1 MKTNAKNDEMATGDN
16 VSRFHPTRMK
26 AGSGAGKLLAGVL
39 GIAGI
44 LVVGITAMAAGKAPV
59 LPLQVPSSV
68 TTPTPEGNPYGLA
81 LVPSGFPKGGTI
93 QEGDLLVSNF
103 NNSAGKQGLGTTI
116 DFIDPNNGD
125 TGLFFQVSGQ
135 QTTGFTNALGVA
147 KKGFIFAG
155 TVLTKDGTDGTVA
168 PGDLYIIDKGGHL
181 VKTIAPNTNL
191 INGPWG
197 LAINDKGDSAQVF
210 VSNVFDGTVT
220 RLDVSFKGGVTINKS
235 TTIASGY
242 TFALSVGA
250 IVIGPAGLFY
260 DKKKD
265 ILYVSAENDNEIFA
279 ISGASMLPASGGK
292 GQMIFDN
299 AALNGPLGLVLAPN
313 GDLITVN
320 ADSINASPAIPSDVI
335 EFTTGGTLFAYFFR
349 PPPGRGGVY
358 NPFNKEFAHVH
369 KLPPHPRH
377 WRLGPLSQLLNGRP
391 RPPLS
396 LKGAREQRSF
406 LGP

>member
-1 MKTNAKNDEMATGDN
+1 MKTSAKNNEMVTGDN

-26 AGSGAGKLLAGVL
+26 AGRGAGKLLAGVL
-39 GIAGI
+39 GIAGV
-44 LVVGITAMAAGKAPV
+44 LLAGITAIAASKAPV

-68 TTPTPEGNPYGLA
+68 STPTPEGNPYGLA

-93 QEGDLLVSNF
+93 QPGYLLVSNF

-116 DFIDPNNGD
+116 DFIDPNSGD

-147 KKGFIFAG
+147 KDGFIFAG
-155 TVLTKDGTDGTVA
+155 TVLTTDGTDGTAA
-168 PGDLYIIDKGGHL
+168 PGDLYIIDKGGHV
-181 VKTIAPNTNL
+181 VKTIAPKTNL

-197 LAINDKGDSAQVF
+197 LAINDKGDSAQIF

-220 RLDVSFKGGVTINKS
+220 RLDVSFKGGVTISKS

-260 DKKKD
+260 DNKKD

-279 ISGASMLPASGGK
+279 ISDANKLTASGGK
-292 GQMIFDN
+292 GTLIFNN

-320 ADSINASPAIPSDVI
+320 ADSINASPATPSDVI
-335 EFTTGGTLFAYFFR
+335 EFTTGGTLVRQFSIDPNAGSGFAILSLQNEFAYVDDFTSN
-349 PPPGRGGVY
+349 VTI
-358 NPFNKEFAHVH
+358 
-369 KLPPHPRH
+369 
-377 WRLGPLSQLLNGRP
+377 WRMS
-391 RPPLS
+391 S
-396 LKGAREQRSF
+396 SSH
-406 LGP
+406 